1 MSNALQNLRVEH
13 PLGNLTLT
21 NDEGRNWQ
29 QRMNAADA
37 AFRDYSYDWKENQEL
52 LTGFRSLIDRYGTHV
67 ALGFA
72 IQQSFIADTYFG
84 NPDPYVQDLRS
95 GSQDVGNILSDVF
108 RALMKKSES
117 ERYMKEG
124 FQDQWWAGFGL
135 LWPSYH
141 QEAYERP
148 SRRVVNMDGSPR
160 MEIVPTKQDP
170 LVRRVSPWRV
180 RFDPDG
186 RDWNLS
192 DHNWISVDYWQ
203 TMAQAMA
210 DRRYSEEDKARLAAF
225 FSTSD
230 AQQGYHA
237 ANVRYSAIYGGVEQD
252 PRYIRI
258 LCREIWA
265 KPERKIYYKPLGAEF
280 VMGDGAEIPNDWP
293 EEYADADTF
302 PAIYLARNRQT
313 EDESG
318 LTGFIGVPDIRLI
331 KPQLYNI
338 QRLDSLFTK
347 ANRVVIPKLLSRRG
361 ALDPEA
367 QRKLEDSDKYCE
379 VIEVDDDAFAAP
391 NVSLTEKVSVKDIL
405 WPIPQVD
412 FKELHMLE
420 GIRHNIQIIWQI
432 IGQGPADRGGQAEA
446 SSATESLGMQRG
458 LQRRMSYAKAL
469 GRHYFVELCKRFYL
483 MIKSRQTLPIW
494 YQRRGKTGAAGV
506 WAQFSA
512 DMWAD
517 LELNF
522 DCTIGESDPRTREEE
537 VAIRRQAA
545 EVLLPI
551 YTQFNDRR
559 RIEAIGRML
568 VEPLNIVGLDELF
581 DDELLE
587 LAKQL
592 YAIDAALH
600 DDVASADDL
609 ALTARKQELTSA
621 IVSRILADS
630 DIQQIESGGAQ
641 PSAGGQGSLPAA
653 PSPGEAAAEAGA
665 MASAAAGMI
674 GGMR

>member
-1 MSNALQNLRVEH
+1 MNTPMQALRAEH
-13 PLGNLTLT
+13 PLGTLTLT
-21 NDEGRNWQ
+21 NDEGRSWR

-52 LTGFRSLIDRYGTHV
+52 LTGFRSMIDTYGTHV
-67 ALGFA
+67 AIGYA
-72 IQQSFIADTYFG
+72 IQQSWIADTYFD
-84 NPDPYVQDLRS
+84 NPDPYVQDLKS
-95 GSQDVGNILSDVF
+95 GSQDIGNILSDVF

-117 ERYMKEG
+117 ARYMKEAM
-124 FQDQWWAGFGL
+124 QDQWWAGFGL
-135 LWPSYH
+135 LWPSYR

-148 SRRVVNMDGSPR
+148 SNKVVGMDGQPQT
-160 MEIVPTKQDP
+160 EIVATKQEP

-203 TMAQAMA
+203 TMDQAMA
-210 DRRYSEEDKARLAAF
+210 DRRYSDEDKARLVAF
-225 FSTSD
+225 HGSSNAQWTAST
-230 AQQGYHA
+230 
-237 ANVRYSAIYGGVEQD
+237 RYSTIYGGEEQD
-252 PRYIRI
+252 PRYVRI
-258 LCREIWA
+258 LMREIWA
-265 KPERKIYYKPLGAEF
+265 RPGKKIYYMPVGADF
-280 VMGDGAEIPNDWP
+280 VMGDGAAIANGWP
-293 EEYADADTF
+293 DEYADADIL
-302 PAIYLARNRQT
+302 PALYMARNRQS

-347 ANRVVIPKLLSRRG
+347 ANRHVIQKFLTRRG
-361 ALDPEA
+361 TLDPEA
-367 QRKLEDSDKYCE
+367 TRKLEDSDKFAE
-379 VIEVDDDAFAAP
+379 IVEVDDDAFAAP
-391 NVSLTEKVSVKDIL
+391 NVALTEKVTVKDIL
-405 WPIPQVD
+405 WPIPQAD

-420 GIRHNIQIIWQI
+420 GIRHNMQMIWQI

-446 SSATESLGMQRG
+446 ATATESLGMQRG
-458 LQRRMSYAKAL
+458 LQRRMSYAKSL
-469 GRHYFVELCKRFYL
+469 GRFYFVELCKRFYL
-483 MIKSRQTLPIW
+483 MIKSRQSLPVW
-494 YQRRGKTGAAGV
+494 YQRRARDGAAGA

-522 DCTIGESDPRTREEE
+522 DCTVGESDPRTREEE

-559 RIEAIGRML
+559 RIEAVSRML
-568 VEPLNIVGLDELF
+568 VSPLNIVGLEELF
-581 DDELLE
+581 DNELIE
-587 LAKQL
+587 LAKQA

-600 DDVASADDL
+600 DDAVSADDMEL
-609 ALTARKQELTSA
+609 AAQKQEIYAA
-621 IVSRILADS
+621 IVSKLLADS
-630 DIQQIESGGAQ
+630 DIQQVESGGVQ

-653 PSPGEAAAEAGA
+653 QSPGEASAEAGA
-665 MASAAAGMI
+665 MGSAMAGRV
-674 GGMR
+674 GGMA